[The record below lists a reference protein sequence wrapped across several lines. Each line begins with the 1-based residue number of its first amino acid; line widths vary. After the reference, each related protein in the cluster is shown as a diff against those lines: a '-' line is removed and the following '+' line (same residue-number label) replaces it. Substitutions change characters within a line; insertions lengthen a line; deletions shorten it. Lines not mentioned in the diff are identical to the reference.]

1 MNKLKKAFHCL
12 FHQPYML
19 TEVLFLRFAR
29 GKNYSDEE
37 YIKKLFYWRKW
48 YRLDLDNPKTFA
60 EKCQWLKLYDRK
72 PIYRQM
78 VDKYDAK
85 QLVAS
90 MIGEEYVI
98 PTYGV
103 WDRVEDIDW
112 NSLPNKFII
121 KPTHLGG
128 GAGVIICKDKSS
140 LDVEN
145 AKAVLSR
152 VMKLDLYP
160 NYREWGYKNMKH
172 RIIAEQLLEDP
183 TCAYL
188 RDYKFYCFNGEPKV
202 FYITSDKGIS
212 ETRQDFFDI
221 HGNHLDLEDAMFP
234 SSHVKIPDLP
244 VQLDK
249 MLTIAKEL
257 AKGIPHVR
265 IDLYEIEGKIYFG
278 EWTFYE
284 AAGFAEFKPKQ
295 WNYTLGEWIKLPEKT
310 IG

>member
-1 MNKLKKAFHCL
+1 MSKIKKVFHYL
-12 FHQPYML
+12 FKQPSVI
-19 TEVLFLRFAR
+19 TEELFIRYAK

-37 YIKKLFYWRKW
+37 YIKKLYFWRKW
-48 YRLDLDNPKTFA
+48 HRLNLDNPLTFS
-60 EKCQWLKLYDRK
+60 EKCQWLKLYDHK
-72 PIYRQM
+72 PIYHQM

-103 WDRVEDIDW
+103 WESVDDIDW
-112 NSLPNKFII
+112 NSLPDRFII

-128 GAGVIICKDKSS
+128 GAGVIVCKDKTI
-140 LDVEN
+140 LDIEN
-145 AKAVLSR
+145 AKKELSETL
-152 VMKLDLYP
+152 KLNLFP
-160 NYREWGYKNMKH
+160 KYREWGYKNMKP
-172 RIIAEQLLEDP
+172 RIIAEQLLEDH

-221 HGNHLDLEDAMFP
+221 NGNHLELEDAMYP
-234 SSHVKIPDLP
+234 SNQVKIPDLP
-244 VQLDK
+244 VHLDK
-249 MLTIAKEL
+249 MLKIVREL
-257 AKGIPHVR
+257 AKDIPHVR
-265 IDLYEIEGKIYFG
+265 IDLYEIEDRIYFG

-284 AAGFAEFKPKQ
+284 GGGFAKFKPSQ
-295 WNYTLGEWIKLPEKT
+295 WNYTLGDWIKLPKRNN
-310 IG
+310 